1 MEPTVLSLLVPPPA
15 DADSPL
21 HSWWSRTLTLRTWVN
36 ELTQL
41 STEAATITATT
52 VSGETVL
59 PGIGGGVSD
68 SLSPLEGPYL
78 GSIPPTP
85 AFAEAS
91 WELFYENQRARWMAF
106 KAFNKWRWNV
116 WRKRPQCGVDLIMNE
131 PVESRDAIF
140 LTDTRNKAVYCFHR
154 RDLFTNLMTKI
165 TAADEMLPTP
175 RPPTNPWTNQP
186 LTLGQTLAVCQALL
200 QHSVSRGRC
209 PPTLFAAFCA
219 AGYSLSR
226 FESENSSL
234 LAQYAI
240 TAYFKDLHEHNRETV
255 TDTMLELLRDA
266 GQRYSAVAVRRW
278 LRITPVTAIHRE
290 WLALVRD
297 YTLHMNLHIQPRR
310 HWYHDV
316 AIYGDV
322 RELFRRTPMED
333 PAGPRL
339 RLLRATPGPS
349 LRAPVSLAIGQLF
362 ETLGT
367 LDLSENVMTTMPMST
382 TILMFDASGNPIQA
396 PPVQQ
401 PTISEEEAAVTAL
414 LSLLHSTMN
423 Q

>member
-1 MEPTVLSLLVPPPA
+1 MEPTVISLLISEPPEA
-15 DADSPL
+15 SDPL
-21 HSWWSRTLTLRTWVN
+21 QVWWSRTLTLRAWVN
-36 ELTQL
+36 ELTQIT
-41 STEAATITATT
+41 TEAAT

-78 GSIPPTP
+78 GSIIPTP
-85 AFAEAS
+85 AFAHAS
-91 WELFYENQRARWMAF
+91 WELFYANQRARWMAL

-131 PVESRDAIF
+131 AVESKDAIY

-165 TAADEMLPTP
+165 TAAEEMLPTP
-175 RPPTNPWTNQP
+175 RPPTNPWTNQA
-186 LTLGQTLAVCQALL
+186 LTLGQTIAVCQALL
-200 QHSVSRGRC
+200 QHSVTRGRC

-219 AGYSLSR
+219 AGYSLPR

-255 TDTMLELLRDA
+255 MDTMLELLRDA

-278 LRITPVTAIHRE
+278 LRVTPVTPLHRE

-297 YTLHMNLHIQPRR
+297 YTLHMNLHIQSRH

-322 RELFRRTPMED
+322 RELYRRTPLED

-339 RLLRATPGPS
+339 RLLRATPPEP
-349 LRAPVSLAIGQLF
+349 LRAPVSLAIGHLF
-362 ETLGT
+362 ETLGS
-367 LDLSENVMTTMPMST
+367 LPLMDLSGNTTAPT
-382 TILMFDASGNPIQA
+382 VLLFDASGNPIQS
-396 PPVQQ
+396 PSQ
-401 PTISEEEAAVTAL
+401 PTSSAVSEEEAAVTAL